1 MIDIV
6 KFVITAWKTILKL
19 VKLQSFVGKC
29 CKMWKIQAC
38 EIYEFCI
45 LLYYKT
51 ENWYT
56 IFSKVVS
63 IFRA

>member
-1 MIDIV
+1 MIEMV

-19 VKLQSFVGKC
+19 VKLQSFVEKC
-29 CKMWKIQAC
+29 CKMWKIQAW

-45 LLYYKT
+45 LLYYARKID
-51 ENWYT
+51 T

>member
-1 MIDIV
+1 MIEIV

-19 VKLQSFVGKC
+19 VKLQSFVAKC

-45 LLYYKT
+45 LLYYARKID
-51 ENWYT
+51 T
-56 IFSKVVS
+56 IFEKVVS

>member
-1 MIDIV
+1 MIEIV

-19 VKLQSFVGKC
+19 VKLQSFVAKC

-51 ENWYT
+51 ELIDT